1 MVASTTPTRFIGCD
15 VGKASIVV
23 FDSRDGRTRTIA
35 NRRDSL
41 TAFAAELDASCLLVC
56 EATGGH
62 EALVLAA
69 ALEAGCPTHRAD
81 ARKVKA
87 FIRSFGILGKTDA
100 IDARALAAYGQERHA
115 RLARWQA
122 RDPQRQ
128 RLQTLVLTRHHL
140 VAQKVAVDNRH
151 GAPGAEPAKPYLAA
165 LRDCLEQQIRAIEAE
180 VEALI
185 DASHSLRQ
193 AAKTLRSIAG
203 VGPKTAAALLALMP
217 ELGTLNRR
225 QAAALAGL
233 APHPDQSGQRDAYR
247 RTKGGR
253 SEVKRILFMAA
264 MAAAK
269 HNQTLAAVYNRLVA
283 AGKKPLTALTALMR
297 KIIVIANARL
307 RDTQNQDNKSELQ
320 LS

>member
-1 MVASTTPTRFIGCD
+1 MVTSTTPTRFIGCD
-15 VGKASIVV
+15 VGKASVVV

-35 NRRDSL
+35 NRPDTL
-41 TAFAAELDASCLLVC
+41 AAELDASCLLVC

-62 EALVLAA
+62 ETLVLAA
-69 ALEAGCPTHRAD
+69 ALAAGCPTHRAD

-100 IDARALAAYGQERHA
+100 IDAKALAAYGQERHA

-122 RDPQRQ
+122 RDPQRE
-128 RLQTLVLTRHHL
+128 RLQTLVLTRRDL
-140 VAQKVAVDNRH
+140 VAQKVAFDNRRS
-151 GAPGAEPAKPYLAA
+151 APGAEPVRPYLTT
-165 LRDCLEQQIRAIEAE
+165 LLDCLEQQICAIEAE
-180 VEALI
+180 VETLI
-185 DASHSLRQ
+185 EASDSLRQ

-233 APHPDQSGQRDAYR
+233 APHPDKSGRRDGYR

-253 SEVKRILFMAA
+253 PEVKRILFMAA
-264 MAAAK
+264 MSAAK
-269 HNQTLAAVYNRLVA
+269 HNQTLAAVYKRLVE

-307 RDTQNQDNKSELQ
+307 RETQNQDNKTALQ